1 MEIRRVLVV
10 GAGQMGSGIAQVC
23 VSGGSEVF
31 LKDISLD
38 LAKKG
43 AERIEKALNKSV
55 EKGKIS
61 ADQCK
66 EILSRLKPI
75 ENYSE
80 AEDIDFAIEAAIE
93 NIEVK
98 KSVFKELDEAMPEK
112 TIIGSCTSA
121 LPVTDM
127 AAVTKRPEK
136 CIGVHFHHPPV
147 VMKLVEVVRG
157 YSTEDEVEKVVI
169 EYLTKVGKVP
179 VPCKDYPGFVTSR
192 VGIIMI
198 NEAIH
203 ALAEGV
209 STVENIDK
217 ACVAGFNW
225 PMGPLA
231 LADLIG
237 LETCLYVLDDLSQR
251 VSDRFKP
258 SPLLRQMVY
267 AGHLGQKTG
276 KGFYDYS
283 KKK

>member
-1 MEIRRVLVV
+1 TT
-10 GAGQMGSGIAQVC
+10 
-23 VSGGSEVF
+23 GSEVY
-31 LKDISLD
+31 LKDVSLD
-38 LAKKG
+38 LSKKG
-43 AERIEKALNKSV
+43 AKNIEKSLNRSV

-61 ADQCK
+61 ADKCK

-80 AEDIDFAIEAAIE
+80 AQDIDFAIEAAIE
-93 NIEVK
+93 KIEVK
-98 KSVFKELDEAMPEK
+98 KKIFKELDEAMPEK

-121 LPVTDM
+121 LSVTDM
-127 AAVTKRPEK
+127 AAVTKRPQK

-147 VMKLVEVVRG
+147 QMELVEIIKG
-157 YSTEDEVEKVVI
+157 YSTEDEVEKLVI
-169 EYLTKVGKVP
+169 EYLAKAGKVP
-179 VPCKDYPGFVTSR
+179 VPCKDYPGFVSSR

-198 NEAIH
+198 NEGIQT
-203 ALAEGV
+203 LADGV

-217 ACVAGFNW
+217 ACVAGFKW

-237 LETCLYVLDDLSQR
+237 LDTCLMGLEDMYNRLG
-251 VSDRFKP
+251 DRFKP

-267 AGHLGQKTG
+267 SGNLGVKTG

-283 KKK
+283 NPHARVRHNEG